1 MGPCAQSACKIPVH
15 DHILQC
21 PFAQDTLTVLRF
33 AASGPLRQCEQQG
46 VWKTGTYFAFAS
58 GRKQD
63 KMRIGN
69 ALRHAA
75 ASSFGIA
82 LSIMLASSLLPAD
95 AVAEG
100 VGGVAL

>member
-1 MGPCAQSACKIPVH
+1 MLECASLGGFELH
-15 DHILQC
+15 LLQC
-21 PFAQDTLTVLRF
+21 ERGGSKGA
-33 AASGPLRQCEQQG
+33 RQ
-46 VWKTGTYFAFAS
+46 TGTYFAFAS

-82 LSIMLASSLLPAD
+82 LSFMLAFGLLPAD
-95 AVAEG
+95 ALAEG

>member
-1 MGPCAQSACKIPVH
+1 MLECASLGGFELFL
-15 DHILQC
+15 LQC
-21 PFAQDTLTVLRF
+21 ERRGSENA
-33 AASGPLRQCEQQG
+33 RQ
-46 VWKTGTYFAFAS
+46 TGTYFAFAS

-63 KMRIGN
+63 EMRIGN

-75 ASSFGIA
+75 ASSFAIA

-95 AVAEG
+95 ALAEG

>member
-1 MGPCAQSACKIPVH
+1 MLECASLGGFELFL
-15 DHILQC
+15 LQC
-21 PFAQDTLTVLRF
+21 ERGGSKGAK
-33 AASGPLRQCEQQG
+33 E
-46 VWKTGTYFAFAS
+46 TGTYFAFIFLS

-63 KMRIGN
+63 EMRIGN

-82 LSIMLASSLLPAD
+82 LSIMLAFGLLPAD
-95 AVAEG
+95 ALAEG